1 MPAPRG
7 DRHTLAEL
15 HRECAAKL
23 KDQPAQGRAP
33 WQTPWTPG
41 PRVPVEPLHTTRP
54 AAPRPRRS

>member
-7 DRHTLAEL
+7 DRHTLAER
-15 HRECAAKL
+15 HRACAATL
-23 KDQPAQGRAP
+23 KDQPAQGRAL

-41 PRVPVEPLHTTRP
+41 ARVLVDPLNTTRP

>member
-7 DRHTLAEL
+7 HRHTLAER
-15 HRECAAKL
+15 HRECAAKQ
-23 KDQPAQGRAP
+23 KDQPAQGLAP

-41 PRVPVEPLHTTRP
+41 THVPVEPLNTTRP